1 MEDRFRIEIK
11 NHSGIQKWAIEVA
24 DFLRSLQPQMTR
36 MIHSSLSMHVANTAA
51 GYLDSFELD
60 LRTSFDN
67 IHAYVAEYL
76 S

>member
-1 MEDRFRIEIK
+1 
-11 NHSGIQKWAIEVA
+11 
-24 DFLRSLQPQMTR
+24 MTR